1 MKKPSE
7 KMKVVVWH
15 LPPSL
20 TQSDLSINIDE
31 KLSATTTGKKE
42 NATKFYKGFRSAN
55 QKQFEDR
62 DRLLQKTNPYLAEEI
77 SDSNHPQRIKCNKKA
92 KSICR
97 TRRRNL
103 ITRKS
108 LVSS

>member
-1 MKKPSE
+1 MVTLYSYF
-7 KMKVVVWH
+7 
-15 LPPSL
+15 
-20 TQSDLSINIDE
+20 SII
-31 KLSATTTGKKE
+31 LGKIE

-97 TRRRNL
+97 IRRRNL

-108 LVSS
+108 LVSSLSKQFAPGSSSIVLITSADS